1 MKIKDIFIFE
11 KGERMAL
18 TVLLALALLSF
29 VKFPSEDSEAI
40 ATEEARQPVLA
51 VFSTDTVTSRPP
63 ISIPEPPKKVK
74 KKAYQERMKSNKL
87 SAGQKVDLNLCDTTL
102 LKQVPGIGS
111 SFAKRIVGYR
121 DLLGGYHKVEQLME
135 VYGLDEDK
143 YHSLK
148 EWFVIENGPIATI
161 NVNNADFKSILRHPY
176 INKEQTKEIFSYRNK
191 NIRIDNMEQLSAH
204 PLFTD
209 SDVERLTPYLS
220 FD

>member
-1 MKIKDIFIFE
+1 MNIKDIFIFE

-18 TVLLALALLSF
+18 TVLLAIAFLSF
-29 VKFPSEDSEAI
+29 IKFPSGDSEAI
-40 ATEEARQPVLA
+40 AAEEAQQPVLT
-51 VFSTDTVTSRPP
+51 VVSTDTVTSQSP
-63 ISIPEPPKKVK
+63 ISIHEPTKRAKE
-74 KKAYQERMKSNKL
+74 KAYPERKKSYKL
-87 SAGQKVDLNLCDTTL
+87 TAGQKVDLNRCDTTL

-148 EWFVIENGPIATI
+148 EWFVIGNDPIATI

-176 INKEQTKEIFSYRNK
+176 ISKE
-191 NIRIDNMEQLSAH
+191 
-204 PLFTD
+204 
-209 SDVERLTPYLS
+209 
-220 FD
+220 